1 MKEKQLVNL
10 LKAVDLMARTDG
22 TTINEL
28 SAELGIN
35 RRAVYRLIETLES
48 MHFPIYN
55 DNTASE
61 RDKPWRLQSEYVKK
75 MPNISVPELQLS
87 FSEMLS
93 LYLLKGEASLYKGT
107 RLETEALSAFNKIG
121 AFLPSPVFKQ
131 LDKIKTLFIPQSK
144 FAKDYSG
151 KEEIIDTLADAIL
164 TQKICMVSYFSFS
177 DEKKKHYLIEPLHF
191 FESNGGM
198 YIFVRVPKHDSIR
211 TLAVERIQKIDKSQE
226 TFEYPEN
233 FNPENLL
240 ESSFDIIY
248 DDPLSARLWVSP
260 EQAKYIRERKF
271 FKNQTITENNDG
283 SLILEIETSGWKD
296 VKRWVMS
303 LGAEA
308 VVVGPEKLRLEI
320 IDDLKSLLSRYNEN
334 QCPEGSALDC
344 SGKS

>member
-1 MKEKQLVNL
+1 MKEKQLINL
-10 LKAVDLMARTDG
+10 IKAVDMMAKPDG

-55 DNTASE
+55 DNTASG
-61 RDKPWRLQSEYVKK
+61 RDKPWRLQPEYIKK
-75 MPNISVPELQLS
+75 MPNISVPELKLS
-87 FSEMLS
+87 FAEMLA
-93 LYLLKGEASLYKGT
+93 LYLLKGEAAIYKGT
-107 RLETEALSAFNKIG
+107 RLEVEAQSAFDKIS
-121 AFLPSPVFKQ
+121 AFLPPPVFKQ

-151 KEEIIDTLADAIL
+151 KEEVIDILADAIL
-164 TQKICMVSYFSFS
+164 KQRICMVSYFSFY
-177 DEKKKHYLIEPLHF
+177 DEKEKHYLIEPLHF

-233 FNPENLL
+233 FDPEKLL

-248 DDPLSARLWVSP
+248 DDPVSVRLWVSP
-260 EQAKYIRERKF
+260 GQAKYIRERKF
-271 FKNQTITENNDG
+271 FRNQTLTENKDG
-283 SLILEIETSGWKD
+283 SLILEIETSGWND

-308 VVVGPEKLRLEI
+308 VVIEPKKLRLEI
-320 IDDLKSLLSRYNEN
+320 IDDLNQLISLYNIGETAFD
-334 QCPEGSALDC
+334 S
-344 SGKS
+344 